1 MMLINSFAFGS
12 PSNLLLTF
20 SGANNSN
27 VFVDSSSFNH
37 TITTVGTP
45 IQFDGKGVF
54 DGGGYIYT
62 DTLPAFLDKDFTIT
76 GAFSIS
82 IWPSGFQ
89 NPAVCGYTDG
99 TSVSHIG
106 ILVGG
111 AAGVLGYKKL
121 IFMTRDEIG
130 STHYIVHQD
139 DITLNIVHTFKAE
152 RLGGVVKLFIDDIEA
167 SSSYAIG
174 STPLTN
180 DSSRFCIGGGGGLHE
195 LFTGVIAEINV
206 VVKG

>member
-1 MMLINSFAFGS
+1 MLVNSFAFGS

-37 TITTVGTP
+37 TITTVGSP
-45 IQFDGKGVF
+45 IQLNGLGVF
-54 DGGGYIYT
+54 DGNGYIYT
-62 DTLPAFLDKDFTIT
+62 DTLPSFLAKDFTIT

-82 IWPSGFQ
+82 SWPSGFQ
-89 NPAVCGYTDG
+89 NPAVFGYANG
-99 TSVSHIG
+99 TGVSHLG

-111 AAGVLGYKKL
+111 AVGGLGYKKL
-121 IFMTRDEIG
+121 IFMTRDEVG

-139 DITLNIVHTFKAE
+139 DITLNIAHTFKAE

-174 STPLTN
+174 STSLTN
-180 DSSRFCIGGGGGLHE
+180 DSSRFCIGGGGPLVE
-195 LFTGVIAEINV
+195 LFVGTVDELNVSIAS
-206 VVKG
+206 

>member
-1 MMLINSFAFGS
+1 MLINSFAFGS

-45 IQFDGKGVF
+45 IQFNGLGVF
-54 DGGGYIYT
+54 DGNGYIYA
-62 DTLPAFLDKDFTIT
+62 DTLPSFLAKDFTIT
-76 GAFSIS
+76 GSFSIS
-82 IWPSGFQ
+82 SWPSGFQ
-89 NPAVCGYTDG
+89 NPAVCGYTNGTG
-99 TSVSHIG
+99 TSHLG
-106 ILVGG
+106 ILVGA
-111 AAGVLGYKKL
+111 AAGGLGHKKL
-121 IFMTRDEIG
+121 IFMTRDEVG

-139 DITLNIVHTFKAE
+139 DITLNTAHTFKAE

-174 STPLTN
+174 STSLTN
-180 DSSRFCIGGGGGLHE
+180 DSSRFCIGGGGGLLE
-195 LFTGVIAEINV
+195 LFVGTVDELNVSIAS
-206 VVKG
+206 

>member
-1 MMLINSFAFGS
+1 MILVNSFAFGS

-45 IQFDGKGVF
+45 IQFNGLGVF
-54 DGGGYIYT
+54 DGNGYIYT
-62 DTLPAFLDKDFTIT
+62 DTLPLFLAKDFTIT

-82 IWPSGFQ
+82 GWPSGFQ
-89 NPAVCGYTDG
+89 NPAVFGYTNG
-99 TSVSHIG
+99 TSASHLG

-121 IFMTRDEIG
+121 ILMTRDEIG
-130 STHYIVHQD
+130 STQYIVHQD
-139 DITLNIVHTFKAE
+139 DITLNVVHTFKAE
-152 RLGGVVKLFIDDIEA
+152 RLNGFVRLFIDDIEA

-180 DSSRFCIGGGGGLHE
+180 NSSRFCIGGGEALYE
-195 LFTGVIAEINV
+195 LFVGTVDELNV